1 MLGNGFEKTMRLGIL
16 IALASVVVIAPLVG
30 VIGALQASEALQL
43 LAGHPAALA
52 GRLAVLRRPPSRPA
66 PPACSSLRS

>member
-30 VIGALQASEALQL
+30 VYAFSPCIFVWGVQPYQLAVPLSDMLAEAL
-43 LAGHPAALA
+43 GIAAL
-52 GRLAVLRRPPSRPA
+52 LILVRRSRK
-66 PPACSSLRS
+66 

>member
-30 VIGALQASEALQL
+30 VYAFSPFIFVWGVQPYQLAVALSVMLAEAF
-43 LAGHPAALA
+43 GIAAL
-52 GRLAVLRRPPSRPA
+52 LILVRRSRK
-66 PPACSSLRS
+66 

>member
-30 VIGALQASEALQL
+30 VYAFSPFIFVWGVQPYQLAVALSVMLAEAL
-43 LAGHPAALA
+43 GIAAL
-52 GRLAVLRRPPSRPA
+52 LILVRRSRK
-66 PPACSSLRS
+66 

>member
-30 VIGALQASEALQL
+30 VYAFSPFIFVWGIQPYQLAVALSVMLAEAL
-43 LAGHPAALA
+43 GIAAL
-52 GRLAVLRRPPSRPA
+52 LILVRRSRK
-66 PPACSSLRS
+66 